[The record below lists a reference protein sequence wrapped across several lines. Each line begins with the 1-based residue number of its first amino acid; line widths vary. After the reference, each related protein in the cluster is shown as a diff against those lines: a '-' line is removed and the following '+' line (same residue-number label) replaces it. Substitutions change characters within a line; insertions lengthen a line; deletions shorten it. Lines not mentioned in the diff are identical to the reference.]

1 MGLMGMSKIRIAQ
14 FAVLASI
21 AAATVF
27 FMLYSHRPLPVRT
40 GSVAPD
46 FNLPKLDGRNVS
58 LRDFRG
64 RVVVLNFWAT
74 WCPPC
79 VEEMPSLISFAEQMD
94 PQGITVLGA
103 SVDYDGEALSK
114 FIARNGIRF
123 PIVRDKDQRIASRYG
138 TFKYPE
144 TYIIDRE
151 GRISEKLIGPMNWQD
166 PGIVSRVRSLATAG
180 R

>member
-1 MGLMGMSKIRIAQ
+1 MGAMAMSKIRLAQ

-27 FMLYSHRPLPVRT
+27 FVLRSHRPDPVRT

-46 FNLPKLDGRNVS
+46 FTLPKLDGRDIS

-79 VEEMPSLISFAEQMD
+79 IEEMPSLTLFADQMA
-94 PQGITVLGA
+94 PQGVAVLGV
-103 SVDYDGEALSK
+103 SVDYDAEALSK
-114 FIARNGIRF
+114 FVTRSGIRF
-123 PIVRDKDQRIASRYG
+123 PIVQDTDQKIASRYG

-144 TYIIDRE
+144 TFIIDRE
-151 GRISEKLIGPMNWQD
+151 GRISEKLIGPRNWQD
-166 PGIVSRVRSLATAG
+166 PGIVSRVRNLASAE